1 MTADFM
7 FQIML
12 TALIIAV
19 WIDVARLH
27 RRLKKVEELLTYTYY
42 AAYYA
47 YYQTASKE
55 REDND
60 EEAAVVGD
68 QVIMGDADK
77 VKESCVLEL
86 VNRRGCVA
94 VDEAAALCNVSKSFI
109 MNKLYRRRKV
119 VKIDK
124 DGRVCPR
131 E

>member
-1 MTADFM
+1 MMDFV
-7 FQIML
+7 FQIAL
-12 TALIIAV
+12 VALIIAV

-27 RRLKKVEELLTYTYY
+27 RRLHRLEELMTYTYY

-55 REDND
+55 REDDD
-60 EEAAVVGD
+60 EEVAVVGD
-68 QVIMGDADK
+68 EVVSGDVDK
-77 VKESCVLEL
+77 VKEACVLEL

>member
-1 MTADFM
+1 MTADFI
-7 FQIML
+7 FQIVL
-12 TALIIAV
+12 VALIIAV

-27 RRLKKVEELLTYTYY
+27 SRLRRLEELLTYTYSL
-42 AAYYA
+42 AYYT
-47 YYQTASKE
+47 YYQTGKE

-60 EEAAVVGD
+60 EEVAVVGD
-68 QVIMGDADK
+68 EVVSGDVDK
-77 VKESCVLEL
+77 VKEACVLEL

>member
-1 MTADFM
+1 MTADFI
-7 FQIML
+7 FQIVL
-12 TALIIAV
+12 VALIIAV

-27 RRLKKVEELLTYTYY
+27 SRLRRLEELTTYTYY

-47 YYQTASKE
+47 YQTASKE

-68 QVIMGDADK
+68 QVIIGDADK

>member
-1 MTADFM
+1 MTADFI
-7 FQIML
+7 FQIVL
-12 TALIIAV
+12 VALIIAV

-27 RRLKKVEELLTYTYY
+27 SRLRRLEELTTYTYY

-47 YYQTASKE
+47 YQAASKE

-68 QVIMGDADK
+68 EVVLGDVDK

-86 VNRRGCVA
+86 ISRRGCVPIE
-94 VDEAAALCNVSKSFI
+94 EAAALCNVSKFFI
-109 MNKLYRRRKV
+109 RQLCRKKKV
-119 VKIDK
+119 AKIDRE
-124 DGRVCPR
+124 GRVCPR

>member
-1 MTADFM
+1 MDFV
-7 FQIML
+7 FQIVL
-12 TALIIAV
+12 VALIIAV

-27 RRLKKVEELLTYTYY
+27 RRLERLEELLTYTYSL
-42 AAYYA
+42 AYYT
-47 YYQTASKE
+47 YYQTGKE

-68 QVIMGDADK
+68 QVGDVDK
-77 VKESCVLEL
+77 VKEACVLEL

-94 VDEAAALCNVSKSFI
+94 VDEATALCNVSKSFI

>member
-12 TALIIAV
+12 TALIVAM

-68 QVIMGDADK
+68 EVVLGDADK

-86 VNRRGCVA
+86 ISRRGCVPIE
-94 VDEAAALCNVSKSFI
+94 EAAALCNVSKFFI
-109 MNKLYRRRKV
+109 RKLARERKV
-119 VKIDK
+119 VRLDRS
-124 DGRVCPR
+124 GQVCPR